1 MKKRLQMGFYAA
13 AGLGALGALLRL
25 WLLCTGFDEKGL
37 LVSGHPGIWL
47 CYVLTVAMAAAAV
60 FTVAPLKMKPRY
72 HKNFPASPITA
83 AGCAAAA
90 LGLVIFGVQSIGL
103 TDGLSRICAIAA
115 FVAAAAMLGSA
126 WFRFQGKRIHFSLGM
141 VVCLFFML
149 ALYSRYRQWSSEPQ
163 LSLYLYNLLA
173 MILSMLACY
182 QRTALDGDVGT
193 LRSYL
198 GCCLGALFF
207 CCLAFPCNG
216 DWALYLG
223 FAGHFAAELVTLR
236 LPRRSKPRPEQEA

>member
-13 AGLGALGALLRL
+13 AALGALGALLRL
-25 WLLCTGFDEKGL
+25 WLLGTGFDEKNL
-37 LVSGHPGIWL
+37 LVSGHPAIWL
-47 CYVLTVAMAAAAV
+47 CYVLTAVMTAAAV
-60 FTVAPLKMKPRY
+60 FAAAPVKTKPRY
-72 HKNFPASPITA
+72 HKNFPASPVTC

-90 LGLVIFGVQSIGL
+90 LGLAVFGFQSL
-103 TDGLSRICAIAA
+103 ALADGLSRICAIAA
-115 FVAAAAMLGSA
+115 FLAAAAMLGSA
-126 WFRFQGKRIHFSLGM
+126 WFRLQGQRIHFSLGM

-149 ALYSRYRQWSSEPQ
+149 ALYSRYRKWSSEPQ
-163 LSLYLYNLLA
+163 LDLYLYALLA

-182 QRTALDGDVGT
+182 QRTALDGDVGK
-193 LRSYL
+193 LRPYL

-207 CCLAFPCNG
+207 CCLAFPGSG

-223 FAGHFAAELVTLR
+223 FGGHFAAELASIR